1 MARLAG
7 RIVDCE
13 IRSIR
18 LVHLGLLRMPVDAGQ
33 WVANQLGSAHGL
45 PHARARSRDRSSIL
59 KLDTPPTHLEG
70 VRLHYLSVGSER
82 KIGRI
87 EACPAC
93 LARSTRLE
101 GGQATGA

>member
-1 MARLAG
+1 MQGNGWR
-7 RIVDCE
+7 V
-13 IRSIR
+13 SS
-18 LVHLGLLRMPVDAGQ
+18 GQ
-33 WVANQLGSAHGL
+33 RTACPMCAHS
-45 PHARARSRDRSSIL
+45 SRDRSSIL

-70 VRLHYLSVGSER
+70 VRLLYLSVGSER